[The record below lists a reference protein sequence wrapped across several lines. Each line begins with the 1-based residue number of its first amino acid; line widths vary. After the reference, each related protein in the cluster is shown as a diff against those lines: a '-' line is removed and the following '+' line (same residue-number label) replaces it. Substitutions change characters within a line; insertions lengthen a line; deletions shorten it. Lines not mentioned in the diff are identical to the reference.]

1 MIAFSYLPEGNY
13 AFVHTYSLQRDP
25 RYFSPLSDSFIPER
39 WLSEDQREA
48 LEPKIFNSQTEF
60 IHNTAAF
67 IPFSTG
73 PANCVGKNLA
83 WMEMRMV
90 ITLMASRFD
99 LAFDP
104 AYDPSQWYDD
114 ICDYFITVKGP
125 LPVRLSVRKV

>member
-1 MIAFSYLPEGNY
+1 MAHHMIAFSYLPEGNY

-25 RYFSPLSDSFIPER
+25 RYFSPLSDSFVPER

-67 IPFSTG
+67 IPFSVG

-83 WMEMRMV
+83 WIKLRMV
-90 ITLMASRFD
+90 ITLSVGLIIPSLVINMFINIGTS
-99 LAFDP
+99 DP
-104 AYDPSQWYDD
+104 
-114 ICDYFITVKGP
+114 FFN
-125 LPVRLSVRKV
+125 SVNNMLIILF